1 MGSILYL
8 AIVILVL
15 VGLWKIYTK
24 AGKPGWAILIPIY
37 NLYVLLQIV
46 NKPWWWLILFIV
58 PVVNFVFIIWTFNRL
73 SKSFGQGVGYTIGIL
88 LLPFIFIPLLGL
100 GSYKYSKLAG

>member
-15 VGLWKIYTK
+15 VGLWKIFTK

-73 SKSFGQGVGYTIGIL
+73 SKSFGQGVGFTIGLLIL
-88 LLPFIFIPLLGL
+88 SFIFIPVLGF
-100 GSYKYSKLAG
+100 GSYSYKKLPA